1 MILEFMHRYIIAAAA
16 IFVPMLTGC
25 YSDIDL
31 DRYRDKD
38 IEERLV
44 LNSILM
50 PDSLVRVVATHPY
63 FFADQHHDPSYEK
76 GLDLRLSVNGVDAG
90 NMTYDNNRDCYLADV
105 TPEEGDVVEI
115 RTLWKGKTVEARDT
129 MPQKIRIEDFSATI
143 DGPFTIHQPD
153 SWLIEYDITFTDPAE
168 EENFYFLSFGGRFKG
183 EFLLDGER
191 LYKNEFVFQVLA
203 EIMNSTVPGWEPYSL
218 TGLPFSDKG
227 IEGKRHTLHV
237 GEILPFVWNPD
248 DYVGRE
254 REVTLYSISRAYY
267 DFMLSLLAN
276 DPEDD
281 SIHGSFLG
289 FGLLEPDGLY
299 SNVNGGTGII
309 GSCVKEG
316 ATALITRKRPS
327 AK

>member
-1 MILEFMHRYIIAAAA
+1 MHRYIIVVAA
-16 IFVPMLTGC
+16 IFLPMLTGC

-31 DRYRDKD
+31 DKYRDKD

-63 FFADQHHDPSYEK
+63 FFEDRNQNPSFEK
-76 GLDLRLSVNGVDAG
+76 GLDIRLSVNGVDAG
-90 NMTYDNNRDCYLADV
+90 NLTYNNDRNCYVADIM
-105 TPEEGDVVEI
+105 PHESDVVEI
-115 RTLWKGKTVEARDT
+115 RTLWKRKTVEARDT
-129 MPQKIRIEDFSATI
+129 VPRKIRIEDFRATI
-143 DGPFTIHQPD
+143 DGPFTIHQPN
-153 SWLIEYDITFTDPAE
+153 SWLIEYDITFTDPAGE
-168 EENFYFLSFGGRFKG
+168 DNFYFLSFGGPFKG

-203 EIMNSTVPGWEPYSL
+203 EIMNSSIPGWEPYSL

-237 GEILPFVWNPD
+237 GEILPFVWKPD

-254 REVTLYSISRAYY
+254 REVALYSISRSYY
-267 DFMLSLLAN
+267 EYMLSLLAN

-281 SIHGSFLG
+281 SLHGSFLG
-289 FGLLEPDGLY
+289 LGLMEPDALF
-299 SNVNGGTGII
+299 SNVEGGTGIL
-309 GSCVKEG
+309 GCCVCEG
-316 ATALITRKRPS
+316 ATSPITRKTHPRQ
-327 AK
+327 